1 MPLETSHDSGSH
13 HTKAN
18 RIEPFRQP
26 FLEAHASPAPA
37 APPVAPPVGPAIGQ
51 VNTPG
56 LPRYVPR
63 GIVERE
69 LPRRHQAEA
78 TQTFQEFGR
87 LLCDLAQTE
96 SRGERP

>member
-1 MPLETSHDSGSH
+1 MPLETSHDFGAPQ
-13 HTKAN
+13 TKAN
-18 RIEPFRQP
+18 RIETVRQP
-26 FLEAHASPAPA
+26 ALETHASPAPA
-37 APPVAPPVGPAIGQ
+37 APPVAPQVGPINGQ
-51 VNTPG
+51 VNAPG

-96 SRGERP
+96 GRGERP